1 MLGYEGM
8 LTDLGIEQGQ
18 MDVIVDSLNVID
30 VKTSEYYKGNSDIHG
45 EGIFALKNINEGDI
59 IGLGSID
66 NTNKTFLGRYT
77 NHSDDR
83 NAMFYYLLNGDVVM
97 VAKAGINKDEEILVN
112 YREHTLQKRIY
123 NEKFI

>member
-1 MLGYEGM
+1 MLV
-8 LTDLGIEQGQ
+8 DLGVRQSQ
-18 MDVIVDSLNVID
+18 MDVVVDSLNIID
-30 VKTSEYYKGNSDIHG
+30 VKTDKYYKSNSNIHG
-45 EGIFALKNINEGDI
+45 EGVFALKNINKDDI

-97 VAKAGINKDEEILVN
+97 IAEENISKDEEILIN
-112 YREHTLQKRIY
+112 YREHVLQKHIY